1 MFCLLFGF
9 KDLALSIG
17 MRRSHQLFVQIVS
30 LFFFFC
36 YAYYSYVAFSDGSD
50 SPCRIFSFLFMLKSF
65 SSSFCIISRFLSLI
79 SLILHSIW
87 SALSPKLASSF
98 LISFIEFFISRISI
112 WFFFKVSICV
122 VWYSFCLLILFLSS
136 FNCLCFLVLH
146 YFLRAAILISLSF
159 KSHIPMSL
167 ILFPGDFF
175 SELLCYLGYSWY
187 FMDSLSV

>member
-1 MFCLLFGF
+1 
-9 KDLALSIG
+9 
-17 MRRSHQLFVQIVS
+17 MRSSHQLFVQIVS
-30 LFFFFC
+30 LFLSSSLFLLLFLLFL
-36 YAYYSYVAFSDGSD
+36 YYSLWQSQIVLVEFFH
-50 SPCRIFSFLFMLKSF
+50 FSFLMLKSH
-65 SSSFCIISRFLSLI
+65 SSSICIISGFLSLI